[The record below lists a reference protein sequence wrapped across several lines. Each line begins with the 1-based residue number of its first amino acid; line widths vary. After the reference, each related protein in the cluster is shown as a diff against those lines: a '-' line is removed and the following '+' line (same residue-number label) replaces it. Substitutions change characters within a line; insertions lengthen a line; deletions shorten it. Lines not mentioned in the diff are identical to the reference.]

1 MFQIDVMID
10 SDGYRSNV
18 AIVLCNDQGRV
29 FWARRIGTDSWQF
42 PQGGV
47 KKDENSELAMY
58 RELYEE
64 TGLLRNHVEVIGHTR
79 NWLRYNL
86 PDRYIRKNSHPV
98 CIGQKQLWYIL
109 RLAAD
114 ESNVCLD
121 CSDAPEFDDW
131 CWVNYWM
138 PVNNVVFF
146 KRNVYKHA
154 LTELGQYLIPESVPV
169 SSAGYLESPLISGSG
184 SPNGRQSSQYR

>member
-1 MFQIDVMID
+1 MID

-18 AIVLCNDQGRV
+18 AIVLCNDDGRV

-47 KKDENSELAMY
+47 KKNENSELAMY

-64 TGLLRNHVEVIGHTR
+64 TGLDKHHVEIIGHTR
-79 NWLRYNL
+79 HWLRYDL
-86 PDRYIRKNSHPV
+86 PERYIRKNSYPL

-121 CSDAPEFDDW
+121 CSDSPEFDDW
-131 CWVNYWM
+131 CWTDYWL

-146 KRNVYKHA
+146 KRKVYKNA

-169 SSAGYLESPLISGSG
+169 NPAGYLACPVAL
-184 SPNGRQSSQYR
+184 NASSRGKVSRCR